1 MTATQTLLRNVV
13 RFPRALRAAGAH
25 VPGGVA
31 RDLVEVLSLID
42 LGRRDDVAAAMRA
55 VCIRRHEDFPIF
67 DATFRAFFHSTP
79 AARERDS
86 AAAGDHDS
94 EGADRHEELSPDP
107 TLHES
112 SEASPAGSES
122 APLVS
127 AAAASPEESLR
138 RKDFAT
144 FSERELADAR
154 ALMATLRWRPD
165 ERRTPRWR
173 RSARGRIDVQRW
185 LRTSHRHGGDVVEWP
200 RQTRGMAQRPLI
212 VLCDI
217 SGSMQRYSRMLIHF
231 AHTIARRQPRV
242 DVFVFATRLARVTRY
257 TNHRL
262 SDALV
267 RALPRVAPD
276 WAGGTR
282 IGDALQTF
290 NRRFGQ
296 RALRRRPVVL
306 LISDGWDRG
315 DPAVLS
321 KHMERLQRSSAR
333 LVWLN
338 PLLGAPDYEPLT
350 RGIVAARPF
359 VDDFLPAHNIDSL
372 VSLARI
378 LNQLQAPERRRTRPS
393 RSHV

>member
-1 MTATQTLLRNVV
+1 MTAHQTLLRNLA

-31 RDLVEVLSLID
+31 GDLVEILSLID
-42 LGRRDDVAAAMRA
+42 LGRRDDVAAAMRS

-67 DATFRAFFHSTP
+67 DATFRAFFQSTRVSRG
-79 AARERDS
+79 REGANEANS
-86 AAAGDHDS
+86 DS
-94 EGADRHEELSPDP
+94 EADDRDGEFSPDP
-107 TLHES
+107 ALIES
-112 SEASPAGSES
+112 AETNPAGSES
-122 APLVS
+122 APLLS
-127 AAAASPEESLR
+127 AAASSPDESLR
-138 RKDFAT
+138 RKDFAA

-154 ALMATLRWRPD
+154 ALLATLRWHPD
-165 ERRTPRWR
+165 ERRTPRWK
-173 RSARGRIDVQRW
+173 RSPRGRIDVQRW
-185 LRTSHRHGGDVVEWP
+185 LRTSHRHGGDVVAWP
-200 RQTRGMAQRPLI
+200 RQTRRLARRPLI

-231 AHTIARRQPRV
+231 AHTMARHQPRV

-257 TNHRL
+257 AHHRL
-262 SDALV
+262 SDVLV

-282 IGDALQTF
+282 IGDAVQAF

-296 RALRRRPVVL
+296 RALRRRPVIL

-315 DPAVLS
+315 DPAVLR
-321 KHMERLQRSSAR
+321 KHMQRLQRSCAR

-338 PLLGAPDYEPLT
+338 PLLGTTGYEPLT
-350 RGIVAARPF
+350 RGMVAARPF

-372 VSLARI
+372 VSLART
-378 LNQLQAPERRRTRPS
+378 LNQLRAPERRRTRPN
-393 RSHV
+393 RSHA